1 MQPTTRRCD
10 FDYVVVGAG
19 PAGLAAAGHLA
30 KAGARVA
37 VFETRPRPENVFGS
51 YPVVL
56 NSRGLGS
63 LEALDPAIVE
73 TVSEVGLNVA
83 ELHIV
88 PANRTVAQVRTYGTG
103 IMRDQAAQII
113 LEAAEKRPNI
123 QFFWEHRLESV
134 DIAQRSCTFASPMGA
149 MQLVGIP
156 RLVAADGNRSNIRRA
171 CVAQVPNFIGEEQPW
186 GFQLRF
192 MTSKPGLENT
202 EADPEIHYVLG
213 DKGYV
218 CQQPNG
224 VWNISLRVLPG
235 YDEDFLTAN
244 EPTPERIE
252 QLKEYIAEHAGI
264 AEDLLDDDS
273 YAGYYTGRA
282 FEGLV
287 IKCSCLNPAGWIAI
301 IGDAAHA
308 VQPATGEG
316 INSGLEDAA
325 VLAAAV
331 QQHPSDPFKAFD
343 EEHRANA
350 HALQKIALK
359 ARDLVVPASNR
370 DRAVGV
376 MTTIGL
382 SLAKTFKIIEGTR
395 QDFML
400 GELSKT
406 QGVKSYA
413 ELVEMDDR
421 QTRGLKK
428 VAGGI
433 ASVFR
438 LSTEKPMDAKRIESE
453 SEEDEEESVKA
464 IGA

>member
-1 MQPTTRRCD
+1 MQPTIRRCD

-19 PAGLAAAGHLA
+19 PAGLAAAGHLE
-30 KAGARVA
+30 KTGARVA
-37 VFETRPRPENVFGS
+37 VFDGRRRPDNVFGS

-56 NSRGLGS
+56 NSRGLAA
-63 LEALDPAIVE
+63 LETLDPSIVE
-73 TVSEVGLNVA
+73 KVSEVGLNVA

-103 IMRDQAAQII
+103 IMRDQAAQIL
-113 LEAAEKRPNI
+113 LEEAEKRPNI
-123 QFFWEHRLESV
+123 QFFWEHRLESM
-134 DIAQRSCTFASPMGA
+134 DIAQRSCTFVGA
-149 MQLVGIP
+149 PSGSLTLTGID
-156 RLVAADGNRSNIRRA
+156 RLVAADGNRSRVRRA
-171 CVAQVPNFIGEEQPW
+171 CAEQVPSFFGEEQPW

-192 MTSKPGLENT
+192 MTSKPHLQSAQ
-202 EADPEIHYVLG
+202 ADAETHYVLG

-224 VWNISLRVLPG
+224 VWNISLRILPG
-235 YDEDFLTAN
+235 FDEDFLTAT
-244 EPTPERIE
+244 EPTPERIQ
-252 QLKEYIAEHAGI
+252 QLKEYVAEHAGI
-264 AEDLLDDDS
+264 AQDLLDEDS
-273 YAGYYTGRA
+273 YRGFYEARA
-282 FEGLV
+282 FDGLV

-325 VLAAAV
+325 VLGAAARL
-331 QQHPSDPFKAFD
+331 HPTDPFKAFD
-343 EEHRANA
+343 AEHRANA
-350 HALQKIALK
+350 HALQKLALK
-359 ARDLVVPASNR
+359 ARDLVVPASTR

-382 SLAKTFKIIEGTR
+382 SVAKKLRIIEGTK

-400 GELSKT
+400 GELAQT

-413 ELVEMDDR
+413 ELEEMEQR

-428 VAGGI
+428 TARGI
-433 ASVFR
+433 AKVLR
-438 LSTEKPMDAKRIESE
+438 LSKESPIDAKRIASE
-453 SEEDEEESVKA
+453 TLADAPA